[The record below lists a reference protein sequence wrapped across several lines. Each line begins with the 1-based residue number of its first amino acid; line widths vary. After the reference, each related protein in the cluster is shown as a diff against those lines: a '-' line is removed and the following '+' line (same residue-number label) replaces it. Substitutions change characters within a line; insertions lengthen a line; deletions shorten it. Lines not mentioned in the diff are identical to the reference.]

1 VEKNKLEGKKVKRE
15 DEEGEEE
22 GVEDQNGSF
31 ACLNVFKI
39 QKTVENFTETR
50 DRGKCVKYNTTKL

>member
-1 VEKNKLEGKKVKRE
+1 MKRE
-15 DEEGEEE
+15 DEEGKDE
-22 GVEDQNGSF
+22 GVEDQNGVF
-31 ACLNVFKI
+31 DGPNVVKI

>member
-1 VEKNKLEGKKVKRE
+1 VKRK

-22 GVEDQNGSF
+22 GVEDQNGMF
-31 ACLNVFKI
+31 DGPNVFKI

>member
-1 VEKNKLEGKKVKRE
+1 VKRE